1 MAKLAVKSQTRT
13 LSLSSF
19 SGAEAAEAVSTLTL
33 AAAVEAWVVND
44 NNVNKYEKKFVL
56 FFF

>member
-44 NNVNKYEKKFVL
+44 NNVNKYEKKFTK
-56 FFF
+56 